1 MIRKGYTLI
10 ELFVVI
16 TISIIIFGV
25 GIAGYRE
32 FSRRQAL
39 TGVLKQV
46 KADLRLAQ
54 QLALT
59 GQKPEGQTCTKLDS
73 YTFSSTN
80 SNYTLT
86 AKCINPEIATYIIK
100 TADMPTNITIST
112 GSIIFKILGQG
123 TNLSTP
129 LTFTISNTAASI
141 TGTVVV
147 GTGGDVN

>member
-10 ELFVVI
+10 ELLVVI

-59 GQKPEGQTCTKLDS
+59 GQKPETCVKLIGYAFTATS
-73 YTFSSTN
+73 
-80 SNYTLT
+80 SNYKIT
-86 AKCINPEIATYIIK
+86 ANCLDGTVETKSV
-100 TADMPTNITIST
+100 DMPTNVNISA
-112 GSIIFKILGQG
+112 GSITFKILGQG

-129 LTFTISNTAASI
+129 LTFTISNTVASI
-141 TGTVVV
+141 TGTVIV
-147 GTGGDVN
+147 GTGGDVQ